1 MFLLLFGYKDNK
13 MFPNIKIYTN
23 KMFANTK
30 ILWFLMSTNTLFA
43 VGVPV
48 QLGNLGTFFL
58 YVN

>member
-1 MFLLLFGYKDNK
+1 MANLRVVNRQIAVWYILYLVEVLP

-43 VGVPV
+43 VFV
-48 QLGNLGTFFL
+48 L
-58 YVN
+58 